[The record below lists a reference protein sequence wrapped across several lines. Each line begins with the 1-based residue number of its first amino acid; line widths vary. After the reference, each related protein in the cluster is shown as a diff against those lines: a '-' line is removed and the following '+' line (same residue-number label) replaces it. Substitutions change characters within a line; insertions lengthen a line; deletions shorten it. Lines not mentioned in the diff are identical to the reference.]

1 MWHYPRVT
9 EIAISAARSQ
19 LDDVVRRVAHG
30 RETITLTDGQVAAL
44 LVSPQVIE
52 DLEDALAV
60 ADYQRRK
67 AEGALGEGL
76 PHEEV
81 GRMLGLRP

>member
-1 MWHYPRVT
+1 
-9 EIAISAARSQ
+9 
-19 LDDVVRRVAHG
+19 
-30 RETITLTDGQVAAL
+30 VAAL

-67 AEGALGEGL
+67 AEGSLEEGI

-81 GRMLGLRP
+81 GRILGLRP